1 MTFEVWL
8 SYAGTVLVLM
18 STPGPS
24 QLLMLSN
31 SINHGF
37 GKSAYTAA
45 GDLTANFLQMVVA
58 SVGLASVIASSQ
70 TAFAV
75 IKWAGVGYL
84 VFLGLKLLL
93 KDEAA
98 THGATGEH
106 RSRSAL
112 YWQGFVTS
120 AANPKAVVFFA
131 ALFPQF
137 VDPGDPLFGQFVVLS
152 ATYLLIDAGFLC
164 GYGKF
169 ADGVSA
175 RLMPAARQ
183 QLNRF
188 SGALLIGAAI
198 LLGAK
203 DMAPRTE

>member
-1 MTFEVWL
+1 
-8 SYAGTVLVLM
+8 
-18 STPGPS
+18 
-24 QLLMLSN
+24 
-31 SINHGF
+31 
-37 GKSAYTAA
+37 
-45 GDLTANFLQMVVA
+45 MVRR
-58 SVGLASVIASSQ
+58 
-70 TAFAV
+70 
-75 IKWAGVGYL
+75 
-84 VFLGLKLLL
+84 
-93 KDEAA
+93 
-98 THGATGEH
+98 GEH

-137 VDPGDPLFGQFVVLS
+137 VNPGDPLFGQFVVLS
-152 ATYLLIDAGFLC
+152 ATYLLIDAGFLG

-175 RLMPAARQ
+175 RLVPAARQ

-203 DMAPRTE
+203 DMAPRTDSGAQNRDAHS